1 MRAPAEPPRA
11 QNVHHAGEAMAG
23 DEDEDVLLGGTQ
35 AELAPN
41 ARCPLSFRNLLEIE
55 DPVK

>member
-1 MRAPAEPPRA
+1 
-11 QNVHHAGEAMAG
+11 VHHAGEAMAG